1 MQFKQKT
8 GAALLCAA
16 GALGGLTL
24 ATGAASANETI
35 LFNCFF
41 PPQHY
46 VCKEMLPE
54 MRKRIESVTQR
65 RVRIQFAPKSLTAPG
80 DVYDG
85 VIRGVM
91 DGGVQFNAFLA
102 GRVHGVA
109 MSLLP
114 FVGNEESAETSV
126 ALWRTYQKFFANKN
140 EYGDTVLVGLWATN
154 GAEFY
159 SMNATPIQSI
169 ADIKNRKMF
178 SVPGP
183 AANLLKAFG
192 SAVVA
197 GPAVQMLESVSKGV
211 VDGYTGVPIS
221 SIWEFKLAPY
231 TKSITVFERKVFQ
244 PTFSFFIAKRKWDKI
259 SQADRDAIMKALG
272 EDFSRFAGT
281 VADKYQQ
288 ISIKHA
294 ADNKIVT
301 VKGNPD
307 VLKEM
312 LAVAQPAYDAWKKK
326 AASMGVD
333 GDAALAFYRQVY
345 LEEKAK
351 SKK

>member
-1 MQFKQKT
+1 MAFKHIA
-8 GAALLCAA
+8 GAALLGA
-16 GALGGLTL
+16 GVVAGGLTL
-24 ATGAASANETI
+24 APRPAAANETI

-54 MRKRIESVTQR
+54 LRRRVESATQR

-126 ALWRTYQKFFANKN
+126 ALWRTYQKFFADKN
-140 EYGDTVLVGLWATN
+140 EYGDAVLLALWATN

-159 SMNATPIQSI
+159 SMNNTPIQSI

-183 AANLLKAFG
+183 AANLMKELG

-221 SIWEFKLAPY
+221 SVWEFKLAPY

-244 PTFSFFIAKRKWDKI
+244 PTFSFFVAKRKWDKI
-259 SQADRDAIMKALG
+259 SPADRDAIMKALG
-272 EDFSRFAGT
+272 EDFSRFTGT

-288 ISIKHA
+288 TGIKHA

-301 VKGNPD
+301 VKGSPD
-307 VLKEM
+307 VLAEM
-312 LAVAQPAYDAWKKK
+312 MKVAQPAYDAWKKK

-333 GDAALAFYRQVY
+333 GDAALAYYRQVY